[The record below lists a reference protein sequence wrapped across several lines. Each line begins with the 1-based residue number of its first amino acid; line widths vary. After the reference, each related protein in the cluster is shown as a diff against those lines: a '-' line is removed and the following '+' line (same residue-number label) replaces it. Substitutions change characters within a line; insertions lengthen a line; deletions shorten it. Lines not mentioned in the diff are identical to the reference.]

1 MESHLPNDPDGSDPV
16 GRPASSGVLALV
28 EALSGHTK
36 VDHSDV
42 SSEKL
47 YEKF

>member
-16 GRPASSGVLALV
+16 GRPAFSGVLARL
-28 EALSGHTK
+28 EALGGHTK

-47 YEKF
+47 CEEF